1 MIRVLLADDHAVMRE
16 CLLRI
21 LEAARLFDV
30 VGQAH
35 DGDSTLMLVRDTPAD
50 VLVLD
55 LTMPA
60 GGGIGLI
67 ERVHAVRP
75 SLRVL
80 VLSMHTERHV
90 MERAFKAGAAGY
102 LTKESAGADL
112 IAAVCKVARGD
123 LYPASG
129 RTLPQPRQLAGMAV
143 GARDETLTEREREV
157 LRRLAA
163 GQTSRGIADALELT
177 PQTVSTHKKHILEKL
192 SLENDAA
199 LIRYALR
206 HGLSE
211 EADEAGNCTEPVHR
225 DERDERS

>member
-16 CLLRI
+16 CLHRI
-21 LEAARLFDV
+21 LETAGSLTV

-35 DGDSTLMLVRDTPAD
+35 DGESTLALVRDTPAD

-67 ERVHAVRP
+67 ERVLAVSA
-75 SLRVL
+75 SLHVL
-80 VLSMHTERHV
+80 VLSMHAEPHL
-90 MERAFKAGAAGY
+90 MERALKAGAAGY
-102 LTKESAGADL
+102 LTKESAGAEF
-112 IAAVCKVARGD
+112 IEAVRKVAQGD
-123 LYPASG
+123 LYLGLGHAESRTG
-129 RTLPQPRQLAGMAV
+129 RLDGMS
-143 GARDETLTEREREV
+143 ARAPHCALTSREREV

-163 GQTSRGIADALELT
+163 GETSRRIAEVLDLT
-177 PQTVSTHKKHILEKL
+177 PQTVSTHKKRILQKL

-206 HGLSE
+206 HGLS
-211 EADEAGNCTEPVHR
+211 DEPDEP
-225 DERDERS
+225 DEPTDR